1 MEIERAVPSA
11 KITVLHL
18 DLSSFGSISAA
29 VQQFTAASSR
39 LDLLI
44 NSAGIMATSPGS
56 TAEGYE
62 LQFGTN
68 YMGHA
73 LLTKLLLPV
82 LLSTAEARESDVRI
96 VNVSSEGHILAPGA
110 GILFDKSQLDARGTW
125 ARYGQSKLA
134 NILFTRELARRYP
147 SIASVAV
154 HPGLVKTGLYEPSRQ
169 ANWLVRYGTM
179 TIGSLAMTTVAVGTL
194 NQLWAA
200 AGKRKELVSGSYYN
214 PVGSMS
220 QGSKHAKDA
229 GLAEALWDWTAR
241 ELAAHGYQGL
251 EVPGSIAEGR
261 VGGSRGVVVCQGD
274 MPCPE
279 DLGLVAPHIMVITEI
294 V

>member
-11 KITVLHL
+11 KITLLPL

-29 VQQFTAASSR
+29 VRQFTAASSR

-56 TAEGYE
+56 TQEGYE

-82 LLSTAEARESDVRI
+82 LLSTAEASESDVRI

-125 ARYGQSKLA
+125 TRYGQSKLA

-154 HPGLVKTGLYEPSRQ
+154 NPGLVKTGLYETSQQ

-179 TIGSLAMTTVAVGTL
+179 TIGSLTMATVAVGTL

-200 AGKRKELVSGSYYN
+200 AGKRQELVSGSYYN
-214 PVGSMS
+214 PVGNLSK
-220 QGSKHAKDA
+220 GSKHAKDA

-241 ELAAHGYQGL
+241 ELAAHGY
-251 EVPGSIAEGR
+251 
-261 VGGSRGVVVCQGD
+261 
-274 MPCPE
+274 
-279 DLGLVAPHIMVITEI
+279 
-294 V
+294 